1 MKNQLN
7 LIYISF
13 AFFLLI
19 SCGDNA
25 KPVPITFV
33 FDKALPEGNYPEYFK
48 EIIMP
53 FSTNKCEP
61 TDYLLKPINVTRLDI
76 KKTSVETNA
85 WYFEKMGDN
94 TIEFSKNWLSQYFK
108 DSLVD
113 THLTLPTK
121 KLVSKKAIDTYFK
134 KENILTLIL
143 SEDSDE
149 EMYNENKIYAN
160 GRAISLAIKEKIC
173 KKEYS
178 EIVIIVN
185 PSKLKSS
192 QPILN
197 EVTNTVKNQVVNNP
211 CNQQTTSKALVLKA
225 DLLRV
230 VNTKKSY
237 KERDKIAKEVWAK
250 YFDEN
255 ASVKM
260 YLNLNDKYPDEWE
273 SGDGKNYFVDR
284 LAYKSSI
291 IDINITRVEFHRDTN
306 KITHITTVECHN
318 SSVIQ

>member
-1 MKNQLN
+1 MKKRLHP
-7 LIYISF
+7 IYILF
-13 AFFLLI
+13 TLFLLI
-19 SCGDNA
+19 SCGDDA
-25 KPVPITFV
+25 KPIPITFV
-33 FDKALPEGNYPEYFK
+33 FDKALSEGNYPDYFK

-76 KKTSVETNA
+76 KKASVETNA

-108 DSLVD
+108 DSLINR
-113 THLTLPTK
+113 HLTLPAK
-121 KLVSKKAIDTYFK
+121 KVVSKKAIDTYLS
-134 KENILTLIL
+134 KENILTFIF

-149 EMYNENKIYAN
+149 EVYNENKIYTN
-160 GRAISLAIKEKIC
+160 GKEISLAIKEKIC
-173 KKEYS
+173 EKEYA

-192 QPILN
+192 QPILDD
-197 EVTNTVKNQVVNNP
+197 VPKIVKTPITKNL
-211 CNQQTTSKALVLKA
+211 CNQKTTSKALALKD
-225 DLLRV
+225 DLLRI
-230 VNTKKSY
+230 VNTGKSY
-237 KERDKIAKEVWAK
+237 SERDKIAKEVWAK
-250 YFDEN
+250 YFDDN

-273 SGDGKNYFVDR
+273 SGDGKNYLVDR
-284 LAYKSSI
+284 LAYKNSI
-291 IDINITRVEFHRDTN
+291 IDVNITRVEFHRDTN

-318 SSVIQ
+318 SSEIQ